1 MGKKSVVFV
10 AELSY
15 MEKLEVA
22 LKSLCAHKGQW
33 KIYVLNEN
41 LPTEWFTLMNRR
53 LEAIDSEILNCRVS
67 AESFKQFSLPS
78 AHIHYATFFRYAI
91 PEFVQENRV
100 LYLDCDMIFTQ
111 DLSPLFEVDLG
122 GLGIGA
128 VVDRPTTTDGFNAG
142 LMVIDTDWWRQ
153 HKVTDSL
160 FDLTKRASSKCLWG
174 SRNLESLFQGCLV
187 STPMDT
193 YNLQVGS
200 DKDQYGYGDL
210 EWYDAFK
217 GTSGYSLDVQTLQ
230 SFQGYL
236 VVLLCPVLGR
246 NLIEKAILKA

>member
-78 AHIHYATFFRYAI
+78 
-91 PEFVQENRV
+91 N
-100 LYLDCDMIFTQ
+100 LYDNHLQHNHFH
-111 DLSPLFEVDLG
+111 LG
-122 GLGIGA
+122 Y
-128 VVDRPTTTDGFNAG
+128 P
-142 LMVIDTDWWRQ
+142 Q
-153 HKVTDSL
+153 HRDH
-160 FDLTKRASSKCLWG
+160 
-174 SRNLESLFQGCLV
+174 FQ
-187 STPMDT
+187 
-193 YNLQVGS
+193 
-200 DKDQYGYGDL
+200 
-210 EWYDAFK
+210 
-217 GTSGYSLDVQTLQ
+217 
-230 SFQGYL
+230 
-236 VVLLCPVLGR
+236 R
-246 NLIEKAILKA
+246 

>member
-78 AHIHYATFFRYAI
+78 AHIHYATFF
-91 PEFVQENRV
+91 PLCDSRV
-100 LYLDCDMIFTQ
+100 C
-111 DLSPLFEVDLG
+111 S
-122 GLGIGA
+122 
-128 VVDRPTTTDGFNAG
+128 R
-142 LMVIDTDWWRQ
+142 
-153 HKVTDSL
+153 KSCSL
-160 FDLTKRASSKCLWG
+160 FGLR
-174 SRNLESLFQGCLV
+174 
-187 STPMDT
+187 
-193 YNLQVGS
+193 
-200 DKDQYGYGDL
+200 
-210 EWYDAFK
+210 YDFHAGFV
-217 GTSGYSLDVQTLQ
+217 TT
-230 SFQGYL
+230 F
-236 VVLLCPVLGR
+236 
-246 NLIEKAILKA
+246 

>member
-78 AHIHYATFFRYAI
+78 THIHYATFFRYTI
-91 PEFVQENRV
+91 PEFVQEDRV

-122 GLGIGA
+122 GFGIGA
-128 VVDRPTTTDGFNAG
+128 VADRPTTTDGFNAG

-153 HKVTDSL
+153 HKVTESL
-160 FDLTKRASSKCLWG
+160 FDLTKEHHQNVYGDQGIL
-174 SRNLESLFQGCLV
+174 NLYFKDAWHQL
-187 STPMDT
+187 PWT

-200 DKDQYGYGDL
+200 DKDQYRYGDL
-210 EWYDAFK
+210 DWYDVFK
-217 GTSGYSLDVQTLQ
+217 
-230 SFQGYL
+230 
-236 VVLLCPVLGR
+236 VVPAVDR
-246 NLIEKAILKA
+246 KSVV